1 MMRRINWN
9 ALLTN
14 TSMSSVKR
22 EFQLNVREIED
33 EQNMRS
39 NVSNTDFWNSIF
51 AQTTVCLYFSLVQI

>member
-22 EFQLNVREIED
+22 EFQLNAREIED

-39 NVSNTDFWNSIF
+39 NVSNTDF
-51 AQTTVCLYFSLVQI
+51 